1 LPPSAGVYVCVC
13 AFLARLIRRRY
24 VALRRRRDE
33 MEEQLEPAVAR
44 ISADHDLA
52 RETKAAL
59 DIFGADLSVTR
70 SRDEFSAC
78 AVASIIDINQYSVC
92 RKKKLFL
99 PTSQLLI

>member
-1 LPPSAGVYVCVC
+1 VYVCV
-13 AFLARLIRRRY
+13 FLARLIRRRY

-33 MEEQLEPAVAR
+33 MEKQLEPAVAR
-44 ISADHDLA
+44 ISADHELA

-78 AVASIIDINQYSVC
+78 AAASIKDINQYSVSVE
-92 RKKKLFL
+92 KKQLFL
-99 PTSQLLI
+99 PTFQMV